1 MGTALATPL
10 FAEPNTTWVNSIF
23 SCLRPKRPMQSGLH
37 SAALSSPQWQSAAAF
52 LLSRSPNPYL
62 A

>member
-23 SCLRPKRPMQSGLH
+23 SCRRPKRPMHSGLH
-37 SAALSSPQWQSAAAF
+37 SAALPSSQWQSAAAF
-52 LLSRSPNPYL
+52 LLLLSPIPYL